1 MSLPHTRKLLTTLTD
16 RIKPP
21 RTALLVV
28 DMQNDYVAE
37 GGASHK
43 RHGTVTAVRSIIPT
57 VQRLVRTARTAGT
70 LVVYIQMT
78 FDSEL
83 RLLSDVDYLRR
94 IKRYGE
100 TPMVVKGTWGHEVA
114 DELAPLPADMRVEK
128 QRSSAFVG
136 TNLDLLLRSNHIQS
150 VIVTGVVTQGCV
162 LATASSAL
170 VHDYYVTVASDC
182 VASANKELHD
192 AALLILRS
200 SLVLED
206 SIVAA
211 QKIIDIWSEERVS

>member
-1 MSLPHTRKLLTTLTD
+1 MSLPHTRKLLTTLSERVT
-16 RIKPP
+16 PP
-21 RTALLVV
+21 RTAVLVV

-43 RHGTVTAVRSIIPT
+43 RHGTVAAVRSIIPT
-57 VQRLVRTARTAGT
+57 VQRLVRSARTAGT

-114 DELAPLPADMRVEK
+114 DELAPLPGDMRVEK
-128 QRSSAFVG
+128 QRSSGFVG
-136 TNLDLLLRSNHIQS
+136 TNLDLLLRSNHIRS

-170 VHDYYVTVASDC
+170 VHDYYVTVAGDC

-206 SIVAA
+206 SVVAA
-211 QKIIDIWSEERVS
+211 QKIIDIWSEQRVS